1 MKAWVYY
8 FVSMCHMYHSLSRVG
23 VKIFFCSTKKIA
35 MACGSAYCHVETS
48 VPRALRSLL
57 VVLFRIVSALRLWH
71 VFPSRKLL
79 EIRSNIKLF
88 CVYIYVSTTARNKI
102 TLYYSTGFDHLC
114 ILGLAYGFM
123 VICVYWQL
131 LISFMWM
138 VTKQWLTLSFA

>member
-1 MKAWVYY
+1 
-8 FVSMCHMYHSLSRVG
+8 
-23 VKIFFCSTKKIA
+23 

-57 VVLFRIVSALRLWH
+57 VVLFRIVSALKLWH

-102 TLYYSTGFDHLC
+102 TLYYSPVSTICMYIGSCIWVYDDLC
-114 ILGLAYGFM
+114 LLATIDKFYVDGN
-123 VICVYWQL
+123 
-131 LISFMWM
+131 
-138 VTKQWLTLSFA
+138 